1 MIRLNRFSRAIALS
15 IAFVL
20 LAALV
25 IIAEIAQ
32 SGQKEIDGRIAISQK
47 RQILLSELL
56 EQLSQAEAGQRGY
69 LLTGDAN
76 YLRPYQTAR
85 DRIEPTLDQF
95 GNLFRDS
102 KDRPLTGLEERN
114 TVRHLRV
121 LIGAKLAELSASL
134 ALYSSQGPE
143 QAMALVRT
151 DLGSSAMNDIRS
163 AAGSIREAE
172 RNEVDTEIARAERL
186 RVVSRALMGGVMV
199 LNISL
204 LIVAAALLARQA
216 RRRAELTEQLANE
229 NEELERR
236 VRRRTSEL
244 SALSS
249 HLQQLSEKEKAALA
263 RELHDEL
270 GGLLIAAKMDVSWL
284 QKRSASALDPDLQA
298 RWARVHKVLDDGVD
312 FKRRVVE
319 SLRPTLLDNMGL
331 LPALRW
337 ITQETC
343 NRAGLH
349 YTESYPELEPLLTD
363 DAAIMV
369 FRLVQESLT
378 NVVKHAHASEVRVEV
393 HTSGTE
399 LTVLVED
406 NGVGIALE
414 RREAVGSHG
423 LATMRHRVRSFGGN
437 LDIEAL
443 MPSGTRIRA
452 RLPLAQIRQAQ
463 TPLAAEPLAGALLL
477 PANPAATN
485 PTAATAAAV
494 PAAAVPK
501 AAGPA
506 STAVELAG

>member
-1 MIRLNRFSRAIALS
+1 MLRPGRFSHAIALS

-32 SGQKEIDGRIAISQK
+32 GGQKEIDGRIGLSQQ
-47 RQILLSELL
+47 RQILLAELL

-69 LLTGDAN
+69 LLTSDEK
-76 YLRPYQTAR
+76 YLAPYESAR

-102 KDRPLTGLEERN
+102 NDRQLASAEQRN
-114 TVRHLRV
+114 TLRHLRV
-121 LIGAKLAELSASL
+121 LVGAKLAELGASL
-134 ALYSSQGPE
+134 KLYTSEGPE

-151 DLGSSAMNDIRS
+151 DVGSSAMNDIRT
-163 AAGSIREAE
+163 AAVTLREAE
-172 RNEVDTEIARAERL
+172 RTEVITEIARAERL
-186 RVVSRALMGGVMV
+186 RLISRALMAGVV
-199 LNISL
+199 LLNIVL
-204 LIVAAALLARQA
+204 LIIAASLLARQA

-236 VRRRTSEL
+236 VRRRTAEL

-249 HLQQLSEKEKAALA
+249 HLQQLSEKEKASLA

-270 GGLLIAAKMDVSWL
+270 GGLLIAVKMDVSWL
-284 QKRSASALDPDLQA
+284 QKRSPSALEPDIQTRWTRVLQ
-298 RWARVHKVLDDGVD
+298 VLDDGVD
-312 FKRRVVE
+312 FKRRIVE

-331 LPALRW
+331 LPAVRW

-349 YTESYPELEPLLTD
+349 YTEVYPELEPLLID

-378 NVVKHAHASEVRVEV
+378 NIVKHAHATEVRVEIELDE
-393 HTSGTE
+393 TE
-399 LTVLVED
+399 MTVLIAD
-406 NGVGIALE
+406 NGVGIASE

-423 LATMRHRVRSFGGN
+423 LATMRHRVRSFGGHLEIDSLAPN
-437 LDIEAL
+437 
-443 MPSGTRIRA
+443 GTKVLA
-452 RLPLAQIRQAQ
+452 RLPLALIVRPQPTLPI
-463 TPLAAEPLAGALLL
+463 PVGAH
-477 PANPAATN
+477 
-485 PTAATAAAV
+485 
-494 PAAAVPK
+494 
-501 AAGPA
+501 G
-506 STAVELAG
+506 